1 MIELFFGV
9 ALAVII
15 AWLVG
20 QRSRLRL
27 RARVELVAVVLGIL
41 LAGAYVVAK
50 RFAGG
55 LGAVTA
61 LNDQFPWG
69 LWITF
74 DLCGVALAAGGFLV
88 AGTVHLFH
96 LRRFEPVLRPT
107 ILTSLIAYQLV
118 AAVLVLDLGRPQ
130 RFWHPLILWQPHSV
144 MFEITLCL
152 SLYTVVLAGEFS
164 PALFEKF
171 GWSGPAATLRRL
183 NLPLVLLG
191 GILSTLHQ
199 SSFGSL
205 FLIVPEKL
213 HPLWYTPWLPVLFLV
228 SAAAAGL
235 AMVIVESALCARF
248 LGRRLPPAILEDLGR
263 ACRVV
268 LWVYLALRVGD
279 VVWRQAWT
287 AAGHP
292 WWLGASFVVEL
303 VGGALLPALWLGRAA
318 ADGRPRP
325 LVPAALLVIGGVVL
339 HRVNIS
345 WWALLPATGASYAP
359 TWMEWMVT
367 LALVALGILAFLA
380 VAAFLPVFAAGEDPP
395 APRTPLRV

>member
-1 MIELFFGV
+1 
-9 ALAVII
+9 
-15 AWLVG
+15 
-20 QRSRLRL
+20 
-27 RARVELVAVVLGIL
+27 
-41 LAGAYVVAK
+41 
-50 RFAGG
+50 
-55 LGAVTA
+55 
-61 LNDQFPWG
+61 
-69 LWITF
+69 
-74 DLCGVALAAGGFLV
+74 
-88 AGTVHLFH
+88 
-96 LRRFEPVLRPT
+96 RRFEPVLRPT